1 MFQAINIQNWMS
13 IEIQGNEVHRSCLSA
28 LLNSCR
34 LNNLCEL
41 FLYKRI
47 NFKAGTKVALIF
59 TENTLEKVLEK
70 VLEYFSKYFYLYSGL
85 AQEKVLLL
93 VLEYIS

>member
-1 MFQAINIQNWMS
+1 M
-13 IEIQGNEVHRSCLSA
+13 
-28 LLNSCR
+28 

-47 NFKAGTKVALIF
+47 NFKAGTQVALIF

-70 VLEYFSKYFYLYSGL
+70 VLEYFSKYFYLYSLHASG
-85 AQEKVLLL
+85 KVLILVLEYIFQQILLL
-93 VLEYIS
+93 VLEYQVCVLSPSLV